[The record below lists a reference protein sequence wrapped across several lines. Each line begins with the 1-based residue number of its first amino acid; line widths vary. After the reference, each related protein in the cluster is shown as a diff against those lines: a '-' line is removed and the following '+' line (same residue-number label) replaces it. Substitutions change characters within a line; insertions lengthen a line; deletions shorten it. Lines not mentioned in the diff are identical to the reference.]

1 MSTTRDAYHP
11 IPAADLPENL
21 RWDVPARNGGQIVE
35 VAYAHRRPAA
45 APAAPAVR
53 GAAYKRVTDT
63 SIPVGADGRVTYYR
77 RGRA

>member
-1 MSTTRDAYHP
+1 MSTARDAYHP
-11 IPAADLPENL
+11 ILAADLPADL
-21 RWDVPARNGGQIVE
+21 RWDVPPRNGGQIVE
-35 VAYAHRRPAA
+35 VAYAHRRPA
-45 APAAPAVR
+45 AAPAVR